1 MSKRLIIEHSPS
13 PRTDADVRG
22 WLARIALSLAVA
34 LLAGTLAFLV
44 ARAVTDVTLFAQQQQ
59 FLSEAASAL
68 RGGVPGLAN
77 SNLREARLQV
87 QRLDAQNE
95 QLSLL
100 IGFAIAALSAVAS
113 YLWME
118 RRHGTTF
125 AHPPR

>member
-1 MSKRLIIEHSPS
+1 VSKRLIIEHSPS
-13 PRTDADVRG
+13 QRTDADVRG

-44 ARAVTDVTLFAQQQQ
+44 ARAVTGVTLFAQQQQ

>member
-1 MSKRLIIEHSPS
+1 MSKRLTIVHSPS
-13 PRTDADVRG
+13 SRTDADLRG

-34 LLAGTLAFLV
+34 LLAGALAFLV
-44 ARAVTDVTLFAQQQQ
+44 TRAFTEVSLLAQQQQ

-100 IGFAIAALSAVAS
+100 IGFAIAALSAVAI

-118 RRHGTTF
+118 RRYGTTF

>member
-1 MSKRLIIEHSPS
+1 VSKRLTSVDSPS
-13 PRTDADVRG
+13 SRTDADVRG

-34 LLAGTLAFLV
+34 LLAGALAFLA
-44 ARAVTDVTLFAQQQQ
+44 ARAVTEVTLFTQQQQ

-68 RGGVPGLAN
+68 RGGISGLAN

-100 IGFAIAALSAVAS
+100 IGFAIAALSAVAT

-125 AHPPR
+125 AHSPR